1 MDGQSIN
8 HNHDGEG
15 YMQFRKCYGP
25 LMRWASAKNLKLKGQ
40 ISKTTFYKEETV
52 QLFAEEHYF

>member
-1 MDGQSIN
+1 
-8 HNHDGEG
+8 
-15 YMQFRKCYGP
+15 MQFRKCYGP
-25 LMRWASAKNLKLKGQ
+25 LMRWACAKNLKLKRQ

>member
-1 MDGQSIN
+1 
-8 HNHDGEG
+8 
-15 YMQFRKCYGP
+15 MQFRKCYGP